1 MSTYTQIIYQ
11 IVFSTKYR
19 EPVLHKK
26 GRRELFNYI
35 KGIITKKGCKIYEI
49 NGVEDHIHILTHLH
63 QSIALASLVKD
74 IKVASSMY
82 IKEKNL
88 FKGFLSWQLGYG
100 AFTYNV
106 REKEKLV
113 NYVRKQEVHH
123 ARKSSADELIELLA
137 ENGVEYDERFLE

>member
-1 MSTYTQIIYQ
+1 
-11 IVFSTKYR
+11 
-19 EPVLHKK
+19 
-26 GRRELFNYI
+26 
-35 KGIITKKGCKIYEI
+35 
-49 NGVEDHIHILTHLH
+49 
-63 QSIALASLVKD
+63 
-74 IKVASSMY
+74 MY